1 MIWEGLI
8 VSKPKNA
15 KKNPAKGQATK
26 FEMDPD
32 EFVKI
37 CNERDDGVFSSFLEG
52 TKPGAEVSVRGF
64 SAMLAVE
71 SLIQQEVRILQL
83 EMPDGGYF
91 GKEQLP
97 EEIRRYVKMR
107 QEAKEALGPQF
118 KEFYEMGRK
127 GHNDCA
133 RKGLDGS
140 DGSAYYFVLPK
151 FNDDGS
157 HEPPGPRD
165 IPWNVKESK
174 RA

>member
-1 MIWEGLI
+1 M
-8 VSKPKNA
+8 SKSKNA

-52 TKPGAEVSVRGF
+52 TKPGAEVSGLEGLG
-64 SAMLAVE
+64 AMLAVE
-71 SLIQQEVRILQL
+71 SLVQQEARILQL
-83 EMPDGGYF
+83 EMPGGGDF
-91 GKEQLP
+91 GKKQLP

-107 QEAKEALGPQF
+107 QEAKKVLGEDF
-118 KEFYEMGRK
+118 EKFYEEGRRS
-127 GHNDCA
+127 HNDCA
-133 RKGLDGS
+133 RVSLDGS
-140 DGSAYYFVLPK
+140 DGHVYDYVLPK

-165 IPWNVKESK
+165 IPWNVKEI
-174 RA
+174 